1 MSQTCGFLFVL
12 YSNNVSQRAHCLT
25 HNGVV
30 AQCLFKHLNT
40 VKIHRLSFRD
50 VLPKSYCSLQPEAVD
65 ICMSISTA
73 VFVMVIQNCDV
84 EDLF

>member
-1 MSQTCGFLFVL
+1 MWVFVCSLLKQCFSEGTLSYSQWGCST
-12 YSNNVSQRAHCLT
+12 VSVQTL
-25 HNGVV
+25 
-30 AQCLFKHLNT
+30 KHG
-40 VKIHRLSFRD
+40 KIHRLSFRD